1 MTSANENTRLAGKR
15 VPPESLGEV
24 NQIRCCSS
32 FSYTSVVTTEGISG
46 HRQRYDEIDVSHWTE
61 HGPEPQGSKPKQW
74 LIDPVTG
81 EDWLMKKSTFNTPR
95 DEPEY
100 RKGDDW
106 AERIAC
112 GVSRV
117 LGLPAAEVELSVS
130 FRGEERVYGTIC
142 RSVLG
147 DKSESLIHGNELL
160 AEQGDDVTDHHRESY
175 TVEAVH
181 KALRAC
187 QPPTDTSDDLSTWDV
202 FVGYLVLDALIGNT
216 DRHEENWAV
225 IQSEPDLYLAPT
237 FDHASSLGFL
247 LSDCAREERLS
258 TRDQN
263 FTPEGFAD
271 RAKSRFYCRPH
282 PIDVVAAARMLDGR
296 AAEEHW
302 LNQPEGIDDLVAPI
316 WAIPEHR
323 MSEPARHFAER
334 VMRRN
339 WARLTSRSR
348 SLR

>member
-1 MTSANENTRLAGKR
+1 M
-15 VPPESLGEV
+15 
-24 NQIRCCSS
+24 
-32 FSYTSVVTTEGISG
+32 TTEGISG
-46 HRQRYDEIDVSHWTE
+46 HRQRYDQIDVSHWTE
-61 HGPEPQGSKPKQW
+61 HGEETQGSKPKQW
-74 LIDPVTG
+74 LIHPNTG
-81 EDWLMKKSTFNTPR
+81 EHWLMKEATFNMSGTPR
-95 DEPEY
+95 EY

-112 GVSRV
+112 GVAGV
-117 LGLPAAEVELSVS
+117 FGLPVAQVELSVDS
-130 FRGEERVYGTIC
+130 RSHKDVYGTIC
-142 RSVLG
+142 RSVITR
-147 DKSESLIHGNELL
+147 KNEMRPGNTLL
-160 AEQGDDVTDHHRESY
+160 KKHDDSAASDDRSWY

-181 KALRAC
+181 RVLGDC
-187 QPPTDTSDDLSTWDV
+187 QPPPGVVSTLSAWGV

-216 DRHEENWAV
+216 DRHEENWAFV
-225 IQSEPDLYLAPT
+225 GSAPDRYLAPS

-247 LSDCAREERLS
+247 LSDSAREERLS

-271 RAKSRFYCRPH
+271 RAKSRFYCKPH